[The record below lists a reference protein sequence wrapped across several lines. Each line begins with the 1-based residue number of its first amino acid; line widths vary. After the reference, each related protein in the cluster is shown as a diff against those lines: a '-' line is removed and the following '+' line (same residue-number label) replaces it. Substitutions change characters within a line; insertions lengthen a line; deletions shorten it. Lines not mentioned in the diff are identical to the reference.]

1 MRETLPYMMK
11 VLESD
16 AFQEVKAI
24 VIAVEHRA
32 VIDHD
37 VEQIDLLDTMLNAI
51 YFHAAKCEN
60 DEDVEACIK
69 RLEDLLD
76 NIRPQMQDAMEIN
89 VEDKNKVYH

>member
-1 MRETLPYMMK
+1 MKETMPYMMK
-11 VLESD
+11 VMQSD

-32 VIDHD
+32 VIDRD

-69 RLEDLLD
+69 RLEELIE
-76 NIRPQMQDAMEIN
+76 NIKPQMQDITEIE
-89 VEDKNKVYH
+89 VDDNKVYH